1 MNEIKDILGVEFVNR
16 INKTLIF
23 NNIKESDIGK
33 IIKLKFQEKKKL
45 YEDLNIKMS
54 LNKNL
59 IEKIKNKCKYDEF
72 GARRIDR
79 IMEEELD
86 NIAILKINEKMMVK

>member
-1 MNEIKDILGVEFVNR
+1 
-16 INKTLIF
+16 
-23 NNIKESDIGK
+23 
-33 IIKLKFQEKKKL
+33 
-45 YEDLNIKMS
+45 MS